1 MTSFAEADLTVDES
15 ASVVLD
21 AAGYGVARIGPGRAG
36 VRWIIDSLSV
46 LAAGA
51 PTLTPK
57 LYLYR
62 GEPAAGKHFDS
73 SYNGNQNSSDNLSI
87 PLTSGQFIAAEWVG
101 GDPGRRYSL
110 SVYGKRNR

>member
-1 MTSFAEADLTVDES
+1 MSVFADADLTVDEA
-15 ASVVLD
+15 ASVVLN

-36 VRWIIDSLSV
+36 VRWLIDSLSV
-46 LAAGA
+46 LATGT
-51 PTLTPK
+51 PTLVPR

-87 PLTSGQFIAAEWVG
+87 PLSSGQVIAAEWVG
-101 GDPGRRYSL
+101 GDPGRRYTL